1 MKRVVVIGGG
11 ASGLMAAYTAAA
23 NGHNVVLIEKNEK
36 LGKKIYITGKGRC
49 NLTNDCAPDEFLENV
64 VHGKKFLTGIAYSF
78 PSAATMKFFE
88 ERGLPLKVERGN
100 RVFPVSDKASD
111 ITKILEKACKSVG
124 VCMKLNEEMQKI
136 TILQSTMREV
146 ITNKGNYSCD
156 AAIVATGGL
165 SYPSTGS
172 TGDGYKIAKQAGHDI
187 VPPIPSLVGIELEQ
201 VPISAQGI
209 SLKNVVL
216 SARYENKLIF
226 SQMGELLFTHY
237 GISGPLV
244 LSLSAQINR
253 LNLSKIEL
261 LLDFK
266 PALDAEKLQARL
278 LRDFTDRKNEQ
289 LKSIMRGLLPS
300 GLIMPI
306 LQFAQVDATKRG
318 NSVQKSERL
327 RLAAALKS
335 FPMRIK
341 GLRGFSEA
349 VVTSGGVDLAQ
360 INPKTL
366 ESKLV
371 KGLYFCGEVLDVDA
385 YTGGYNLQIAF
396 STGYTAG
403 NSI

>member
-36 LGKKIYITGKGRC
+36 FGKKIYITGKGRC
-49 NLTNDCAPDEFLENV
+49 NLTNDCAPDEFLENI

-78 PSAATMKFFE
+78 PSDATMKFFE

-111 ITKILEKACKSVG
+111 VTKILEKACKNVG

-136 TILQSTMREV
+136 TILQSTMREI
-146 ITNKGNYSCD
+146 ITNKAIYPCN
-156 AAIVATGGL
+156 AAIIATGGL

-172 TGDGYKIAKQAGHDI
+172 TGDGYKIAKQAGHEI
-187 VPPIPSLVGIELEQ
+187 VPPIPSLVGIELAQ
-201 VPISAQGI
+201 VPVSAQGI

-216 SARYENKLIF
+216 SARYENKPIF

-261 LLDFK
+261 FLDFK

-278 LRDFTDRKNEQ
+278 LRDVTDRKNEQ

-327 RLAAALKS
+327 RLAATLKS

-396 STGYTAG
+396 STGFTAG